1 MAIEDL
7 HLRFPSGTYVM
18 IYIQKHRS
26 EANGKDGHK
35 TRRSQGSS
43 KVCRGIPAI
52 RASMTIISV
61 GIIAGETQR
70 WLTVWTF

>member
-52 RASMTIISV
+52 RASMTMLSFQYVSLLQVKLNV
-61 GIIAGETQR
+61 G
-70 WLTVWTF
+70 